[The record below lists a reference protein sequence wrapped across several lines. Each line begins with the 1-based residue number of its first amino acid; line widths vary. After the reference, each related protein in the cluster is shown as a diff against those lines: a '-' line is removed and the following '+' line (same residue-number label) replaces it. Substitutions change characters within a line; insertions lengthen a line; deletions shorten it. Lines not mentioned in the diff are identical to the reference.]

1 MGLFYAPK
9 ILSCVSIYSVNL
21 NFKSMNTLTLVA
33 VFSSGVILTLL
44 TSFLAVY
51 VQNEVKG
58 FKSDSELEQL
68 IANKRKIFEKSRK
81 FLSVPEESQLSVT
94 DAEIS
99 FRSDVSAASDSQQ
112 FESNTGL

>member
-1 MGLFYAPK
+1 
-9 ILSCVSIYSVNL
+9 
-21 NFKSMNTLTLVA
+21 MNTLTLVA